1 MIMMIY
7 SFILIDCIMNPCDWI
22 RVQDIN
28 FFLVLNL
35 FLFFFFLILLMSTLF
50 HCFQSSHLIQDYRFN
65 LCEILVS
72 SFIVLVNL

>member
-28 FFLVLNL
+28 FFLVLN
-35 FLFFFFLILLMSTLF
+35 FFFFFFFNFIDVTNVPLF
-50 HCFQSSHLIQDYRFN
+50 
-65 LCEILVS
+65 
-72 SFIVLVNL
+72 